1 MYLKVHFQSFP
12 IIRHSHYFSKRNYT
26 VRYHHNNTIE
36 IAYIVNGTLHVL
48 KDGNELLTV
57 SPGDF
62 FIFSSN
68 QSLTLISDPNIMHIH
83 HTIQLQCVHEA
94 ELYDGE
100 YTESSQPEHCF
111 ILPMCMK
118 CDESSAH
125 ILSRLLELTGKCAA
139 PEGSTDYANI
149 LAVLGIF
156 AELSSLY
163 LMSTY
168 HPANDMLP
176 SSLSYRI
183 KHIIAE
189 NLHTALSV
197 NDIAKKLKKSPNYIN
212 AVFRQTENITILQ
225 YINREK
231 VMQIIHHMN
240 IDHMSF
246 RLACEHVGIFDVSYG
261 YRMFKK
267 VTGTT
272 PKLYLEMSYSGT
284 K

>member
-12 IIRHSHYFSKRNYT
+12 TIRHSHYFSKRNYT

-83 HTIQLQCVHEA
+83 HTIQLQCDHQA

-118 CDESSAH
+118 CDESHKTGAERFIFQPPQRMMSSSAS
-125 ILSRLLELTGKCAA
+125 IG
-139 PEGSTDYANI
+139 
-149 LAVLGIF
+149 
-156 AELSSLY
+156 SSL
-163 LMSTY
+163 LATTITLS
-168 HPANDMLP
+168 PASMV
-176 SSLSYRI
+176 SS
-183 KHIIAE
+183 
-189 NLHTALSV
+189 
-197 NDIAKKLKKSPNYIN
+197 P
-212 AVFRQTENITILQ
+212 
-225 YINREK
+225 
-231 VMQIIHHMN
+231 
-240 IDHMSF
+240 
-246 RLACEHVGIFDVSYG
+246 CG
-261 YRMFKK
+261 
-267 VTGTT
+267 
-272 PKLYLEMSYSGT
+272 
-284 K
+284 